1 MSEELDNHDY
11 EHKTSVRDHASLR
24 REKEDPKTGLEPITL
39 SLVAICAAAL
49 MIGGGYLGAKS
60 GGFDFASTT
69 QSGYVPGKPDIE
81 LAGAELSELD
91 KYLLG
96 GEAVYKAV
104 CNGCHQVTG
113 GGQGQ
118 IPPLVNSE
126 WVNEGTERFAQ
137 IILNGMRGP
146 ISVNGASYGAQEMP
160 AQKGALND
168 AQVAQVMSY
177 VRHKFG
183 GVTDIVVTKE
193 MIAGAREKHG
203 AKAGTNTV
211 ADLAAADSNLPGEQP
226 EWLNPEPAAEAE
238 APADG
243 ADAAPAEGGG
253 SAAPEPGI

>member
-1 MSEELDNHDY
+1 MSDELDNHDY

-69 QSGYVPGKPDIE
+69 QAGYVPGQPDIE
-81 LAGAELSELD
+81 LAGVELSELD

-118 IPPLVNSE
+118 IPPLVESE

-168 AQVAQVMSY
+168 AQIAQVMSY

-193 MIAGAREKHG
+193 MVVAGRGKHG
-203 AKAGTNTV
+203 AQAGLNTV
-211 ADLAAADSNLPGEQP
+211 GTLAAADSNLPGEQP
-226 EWLNPEPAAEAE
+226 EWLNPMTVEGAEV
-238 APADG
+238 
-243 ADAAPAEGGG
+243 APAEGDEV
-253 SAAPEPGI
+253 AAPQPGT